1 MGAHKRLFR
10 LSLTC
15 NSMTMPREHGQQ
27 GLVSVL
33 DGLVYSHTA
42 AVAEISCYV
51 RPSPYVPAE
60 KEEK

>member
-1 MGAHKRLFR
+1 
-10 LSLTC
+10 
-15 NSMTMPREHGQQ
+15 MTMPREHGQQ

-33 DGLVYSHTA
+33 DGLVYGQTA